1 MKEILAI
8 VRMNR
13 TGATKKALV
22 ESGVAGFTAVK
33 VLGRGKLVTD
43 QEIISKRKAQLMS
56 MSFDDVTESGATEKL
71 VTGFLD
77 DTRLFPRRLFLI
89 LVHDEDVPRV
99 IEAIMQANR
108 TDCKVGDGKI
118 FVLPMVDAVR
128 VRTGEAGEAAIW

>member
-1 MKEILAI
+1 MKEIIAI

-22 ESGVAGFTAVK
+22 ETGVAGFTAVK

-43 QEIISKRKAQLMS
+43 PEIIAHRKAQLMS
-56 MSFDDVTESGATEKL
+56 MSFDDVTEAGATEKL
-71 VTGFLD
+71 VMGFLD
-77 DTRLFPRRLFLI
+77 DTRLFPRRLFTI

-99 IEAIMQANR
+99 VEAIMQANR

-118 FVLPMVDAVR
+118 FILPMLDAVR
-128 VRTGEAGEAAIW
+128 VRTGETGEAAIW